1 MHPDNQRLLAQL
13 KALADP
19 IRLRLVSLCATG
31 ECAVSELTGITGL
44 SQPRVSQHLKALCD
58 AGLLAR
64 FRDGQYV
71 FYRTATR
78 GRDGSVLRQLL
89 GLVTDDDVLSADLAA
104 LKAIRTA
111 NDGGDSA
118 LEDRE
123 LYRHL
128 VELSVAAPLGELLDI
143 GSGRG
148 DLLKLLASR
157 ARRVVGVDI
166 DPDARRRARA
176 KLVTAGILNCTL
188 RQGDMYHLPW
198 TGGAF
203 DTVIID
209 DVLAAADRPVDA
221 LREAERVLKTGG
233 RLIVVSRIHAA
244 ADVDLASQLP
254 RWCASA
260 DLRLSA
266 PKLIPANQPRWL
278 LAVATRSAQ
287 TDAAA

>member
-1 MHPDNQRLLAQL
+1 MNTENQRLLLQL
-13 KALADP
+13 RALAEP
-19 IRLRLVSLCATG
+19 VRLRLVALCATG

-64 FRDGQYV
+64 FRDGQFV

-89 GLVTDDDVLSADLAA
+89 GLVADDEVLAADSNA
-104 LKAIRTA
+104 LKAIRA
-111 NDGGDSA
+111 ADDGGDGA
-118 LEDRE
+118 LEDRD

-198 TGGAF
+198 SGGEF
-203 DTVIID
+203 DTVILD
-209 DVLAAADRPVDA
+209 DVLARAERPVDA
-221 LREAERVLKTGG
+221 LSEAERMLKAGG
-233 RLIVVSRIHAA
+233 RLIVISRVRPAGGA
-244 ADVDLASQLP
+244 DLAAELP
-254 RWCASA
+254 NWCADA
-260 DLRLSA
+260 GLRLSL
-266 PKLIPANQPRWL
+266 PKLIPANKPRWL
-278 LAVATRSAQ
+278 LAVATRTAQ

>member
-1 MHPDNQRLLAQL
+1 MNADNQKLLAQW

-19 IRLRLVSLCATG
+19 VRLRLVSLCATG

-58 AGLLAR
+58 AGLLQR
-64 FRDGQYV
+64 FRDGQFV

-89 GLVTDDDVLSADLAA
+89 GQVTDDEVLSADRAV
-104 LKAIRTA
+104 LKSIRTA
-111 NDGGDSA
+111 DDGGDVG

-198 TGGAF
+198 SVGAF
-203 DTVIID
+203 DTVILD
-209 DVLAAADRPVDA
+209 DVLVAADRPVDA
-221 LREAERVLKTGG
+221 LREAERTLRTGG
-233 RLIVVSRIHAA
+233 RLIVVSRISPEAGT
-244 ADVDLASQLP
+244 DLVHELP

-266 PKLIPANQPRWL
+266 PKLIPANKPRWL
-278 LAVATRSAQ
+278 LAVATRLAQ

>member
-1 MHPDNQRLLAQL
+1 MNPDNQKLLQQL

-19 IRLRLVSLCATG
+19 VRLRLVALCANG
-31 ECAVSELTGITGL
+31 ECAVSELTKITGL

-71 FYRTATR
+71 FYRTARR

-89 GLVTDDDVLSADLAA
+89 GLVADDDVLAADVAA
-104 LKAIRTA
+104 LKILRAID
-111 NDGGDSA
+111 DGGDGV

-128 VELSVAAPLGELLDI
+128 VELSVSAPLGEVLDI

-188 RQGDMYHLPW
+188 RQGNMYQLPW
-198 TGGAF
+198 SGGEF
-203 DTVIID
+203 DTVILD
-209 DVLAAADRPVDA
+209 DVLTEADRPVDA
-221 LREAERVLKTGG
+221 LSEAERMLKEGG
-233 RLIVVSRIHAA
+233 RLIVVSRLRSK
-244 ADVDLASQLP
+244 ADADLANRLP

-260 DLRLSA
+260 NLRLTA
-266 PKLIPANQPRWL
+266 PKLIPAREPRWL

>member
-1 MHPDNQRLLAQL
+1 MNPDNQKLLTQL

-19 IRLRLVSLCATG
+19 VRLRLVSLCATG

-44 SQPRVSQHLKALCD
+44 SQPRVSQHLKALCE

-64 FRDGQYV
+64 FRDGQFV

-89 GLVTDDDVLSADLAA
+89 GLVAEDHVLSGDLAA
-104 LKAIRTA
+104 LKVIRA
-111 NDGGDSA
+111 ADDGGDAA

-198 TGGAF
+198 SGGEF
-203 DTVIID
+203 DTVILD
-209 DVLAAADRPVDA
+209 DVLARADRPFDA
-221 LREAERVLKTGG
+221 LSEAERMLKAGG
-233 RLIVVSRIHAA
+233 RMIVVSRIRPDGGA
-244 ADVDLASQLP
+244 DLAKQLP
-254 RWCASA
+254 QWCSNTG
-260 DLRLSA
+260 LRLSA
-266 PKLIPANQPRWL
+266 PKLIPTEKPRWL
-278 LAVATRSAQ
+278 LAVATRTAQ

>member
-1 MHPDNQRLLAQL
+1 MNADNQKLLAQW

-19 IRLRLVSLCATG
+19 VRLRLVSLCATG

-58 AGLLAR
+58 AGLLQR
-64 FRDGQYV
+64 FRDGQFV

-89 GLVTDDDVLSADLAA
+89 GQVTDDEVLSADRAV
-104 LKAIRTA
+104 LKSIRTA
-111 NDGGDSA
+111 DDGGDVG

-198 TGGAF
+198 SVGAF
-203 DTVIID
+203 DTVILD

-221 LREAERVLKTGG
+221 LREAERTLRTGG
-233 RLIVVSRIHAA
+233 RLIVVSRISPEAGT
-244 ADVDLASQLP
+244 DLVHELP

-266 PKLIPANQPRWL
+266 PKLIPANKPRWL
-278 LAVATRSAQ
+278 LAVATRLAQ

>member
-1 MHPDNQRLLAQL
+1 MNADNQKLLAQW

-19 IRLRLVSLCATG
+19 VRLRLVSLCATG

-58 AGLLAR
+58 AGLLQR
-64 FRDGQYV
+64 FRDGQFV

-89 GLVTDDDVLSADLAA
+89 GQVTDDEVLSADRAV
-104 LKAIRTA
+104 LKSIRTA
-111 NDGGDSA
+111 DDGGDVG

-166 DPDARRRARA
+166 DPDARRRASA
-176 KLVTAGILNCTL
+176 KLVTDGILNCSL

-198 TGGAF
+198 SVGAF
-203 DTVIID
+203 DTVILD

-221 LREAERVLKTGG
+221 LREAERTLRTGG
-233 RLIVVSRIHAA
+233 RLIVVSRISPEAGT
-244 ADVDLASQLP
+244 DLVHELP

-266 PKLIPANQPRWL
+266 PKLIPANKPRWL
-278 LAVATRSAQ
+278 LAVATRLAQ